1 MNTPLQYL
9 PAGRSAREI
18 AASVES
24 AVRHGELAPG
34 DQLPAVRR
42 VAGELGIS
50 PSTVAAAYRELH
62 RRGIVA
68 GVGRGGTRVRSRPP
82 VSTRLALAAP
92 PGTRNLVTGWP
103 DPELLPALPSA
114 TAPHRLYGEP
124 PVLERLGELGAARLE
139 ADGISARNLAVVS
152 GAMDGVERVLAAWLA
167 PGDRVIVEDPGH
179 AGTHDLVAA
188 MSFQPVP
195 VAMDELGARPEELA
209 AALARGAEAV
219 ILTPRA
225 QAATGAAWDAERAG
239 RLREVLGRHLGLVVI
254 EDDHAGPVAGA
265 PALSACAGLDRWAV
279 LRSVSKS
286 LGPDLR
292 VAVLAGDEATVSRVE
307 GRQAL
312 GAGWVS
318 YQLQALVAE
327 LWADRDMDVW
337 LANVAAT
344 YAARRQAMQA
354 ALARHGI
361 AASGRSGLTSWIPV
375 ADEGG
380 VAGAL
385 LARGW
390 AVAMGERFRIAAP
403 PGIRV
408 CYSTL
413 APAEATSFADDLA
426 RVLRQRPGR
435 AD

>member
-9 PAGRSAREI
+9 PVGRSAREI

-24 AVRHGELAPG
+24 AVRHGELSPG

-82 VSTRLALAAP
+82 VRTRLVLTAP

-103 DPELLPALPSA
+103 DPELLPALPPVRV
-114 TAPHRLYGEP
+114 PHRLYGEP
-124 PVLERLGELGAARLE
+124 PVLARLGELAAARLE

-152 GAMDGVERVLAAWLA
+152 GALDGVERVLAAWLA

-195 VAMDELGARPEELA
+195 VPMDELGVRPAELA
-209 AALARGAEAV
+209 EALDRGAEAV

-225 QAATGAAWDAERAG
+225 QAATGAAWDPERAG
-239 RLREVLGRHLGLVVI
+239 QLREVLGRHPGLVVI
-254 EDDHAGPVAGA
+254 EDDHAGPVAGV
-265 PALSACAGLDRWAV
+265 PPVSACAGLGRWAV

-318 YQLQALVAE
+318 YQLQAMVAE
-327 LWADRDMDVW
+327 LWADRPTGAL

-361 AASGRSGLTSWIPV
+361 TASGRSGLSSWIAV

-380 VAGAL
+380 VAAAL
-385 LARGW
+385 LTAGW
-390 AVAMGERFRIAAP
+390 AVGVGERFRIAAP

-413 APAEATSFADDLA
+413 APAEATSFADELA
-426 RVLRQRPGR
+426 RILRQRPGR

>member
-1 MNTPLQYL
+1 M
-9 PAGRSAREI
+9 
-18 AASVES
+18 
-24 AVRHGELAPG
+24 RHGELAPG

-82 VSTRLALAAP
+82 VSNRLALAAP

-103 DPELLPALPSA
+103 DPELLPALPALPALSA
-114 TAPHRLYGEP
+114 AGAPRRLYGEP
-124 PVLERLGELGAARLE
+124 PVLDRLGELAAAGLE

-152 GAMDGVERVLAAWLA
+152 GALDGVERVLGAWLA
-167 PGDRVIVEDPGH
+167 PGDRVVLEDPGH

-195 VAMDELGARPEELA
+195 VPGDELGVRPEDLA
-209 AALARGAEAV
+209 AALGRGAEAV

-225 QAATGAAWDAERAG
+225 QAATGAAWNAERAG
-239 RLREVLGRHLGLVVI
+239 QLHEVLGRHPGLVVI
-254 EDDHAGPVAGA
+254 EDDHAGPVAGV
-265 PALSACAGLDRWAV
+265 PPVSAIAGLDRWAV

-318 YQLQALVAE
+318 YQLQAVVAE
-327 LWADRDMDVW
+327 LWADPATGNW

-380 VAGAL
+380 VAAAL

-413 APAEATSFADDLA
+413 APAEATSFAGELA
-426 RVLRQRPGR
+426 RILRQRPGR

>member
-24 AVRHGELAPG
+24 AVRRGELAPG

-42 VAGELGIS
+42 VAEELGIS

-62 RRGIVA
+62 RRGLVG

-103 DPELLPALPSA
+103 DPSLLPLLPPDRA
-114 TAPHRLYGEP
+114 AHRLYSEP
-124 PVLERLGELGAARLE
+124 PVLERLGDLATDQLE
-139 ADGISARNLAVVS
+139 RDGIPARNLAVVS

-167 PGDRVIVEDPGH
+167 PGDRVVVEDPGH

-188 MSFQPVP
+188 MGFQPVP
-195 VAMDELGARPEELA
+195 VGLDELGALPAEL

-225 QAATGAAWDAERAG
+225 QAATGAAWDVSRASE
-239 RLREVLGRHLGLVVI
+239 LREVLSRHPGLVVI

-265 PALSACAGLDRWAV
+265 PPVSACAGLDRWAV

-318 YQLQALVAE
+318 YQLQAVVAE
-327 LWADRDMDVW
+327 LWSDPVTDAW

-344 YAARRQAMQA
+344 YAARRQAVQA

-375 ADEGG
+375 PDEGG
-380 VAGAL
+380 VAAGL
-385 LARGW
+385 LAGGW

>member
-24 AVRHGELAPG
+24 AVRRGELAPG

-62 RRGIVA
+62 RRGLVG

-103 DPELLPALPSA
+103 DPALLPALPSSSV
-114 TAPHRLYGEP
+114 PHRLYSEP
-124 PVLERLGELGAARLE
+124 PVLERLGDLATNQLE
-139 ADGISARNLAVVS
+139 RDGISARDLAVVS

-195 VAMDELGARPEELA
+195 VGLDELGVRPEELA
-209 AALARGAEAV
+209 SALTRGAEAV

-225 QAATGAAWDAERAG
+225 QAATGAAWDASRAG
-239 RLREVLGRHLGLVVI
+239 ELREVLARHPGLVVV
-254 EDDHAGPVAGA
+254 EDDHGGPVAGV
-265 PALSACAGLDRWAV
+265 PPQSACAGLDRWAV

-318 YQLQALVAE
+318 YQLQAMVAE
-327 LWADRDMDVW
+327 LWADPATDAW

-344 YAARRQAMQA
+344 YAARRQAVQA

-375 ADEGG
+375 ADEVG
-380 VAGAL
+380 VAAGL
-385 LARGW
+385 LTGGW

-413 APAEATSFADDLA
+413 APAEATAFADDLA

>member
-9 PAGRSAREI
+9 PVGRSAREI

-24 AVRHGELAPG
+24 AVRHGELSPG

-82 VSTRLALAAP
+82 VRTRLALTAP

-103 DPELLPALPSA
+103 DPELLPALPPVRV
-114 TAPHRLYGEP
+114 PHRLYGEP
-124 PVLERLGELGAARLE
+124 PVLARLGELAVERLE
-139 ADGISARNLAVVS
+139 ADGLSARNLAVVS
-152 GAMDGVERVLAAWLA
+152 GALDGVERVLAAWLA

-195 VAMDELGARPEELA
+195 VPMDELGVRPMSWPRRWTGARA
-209 AALARGAEAV
+209 AV
-219 ILTPRA
+219 IFTPRA
-225 QAATGAAWDAERAG
+225 QAATGAAWDTGAG
-239 RLREVLGRHLGLVVI
+239 RAAARGPRPASGPGRHRGRSRGPGGGRAAGVGLRGPGPVGGPPLGVQ
-254 EDDHAGPVAGA
+254 VAGA
-265 PALSACAGLDRWAV
+265 RPAGRGAGRRRGHGV
-279 LRSVSKS
+279 
-286 LGPDLR
+286 
-292 VAVLAGDEATVSRVE
+292 RVE

-318 YQLQALVAE
+318 YQLQAMVAE
-327 LWADRDMDVW
+327 LWTDEATGAL

-380 VAGAL
+380 VAAAL
-385 LARGW
+385 LAAGW
-390 AVAMGERFRIAAP
+390 AVGVGERFRIAAP

-413 APAEATSFADDLA
+413 ASAEAASFADDLA
-426 RVLRQRPGR
+426 RILRQRPGR

>member
-24 AVRHGELAPG
+24 AVRRGELAPG

-62 RRGIVA
+62 RRGLVA

-103 DPELLPALPSA
+103 DPELLPELPA
-114 TAPHRLYGEP
+114 APVPHRLYGEP
-124 PVLERLGELGAARLE
+124 PVLERLGELAAAELE
-139 ADGISARNLAVVS
+139 ADGISPRNLAVVS

-195 VAMDELGARPEELA
+195 VALDESGARPGELA

-225 QAATGAAWDAERAG
+225 QAATGAAWDAGRARELG
-239 RLREVLGRHLGLVVI
+239 EVLRRHPGLVVI

-265 PALSACAGLDRWAV
+265 PPLSACAGLDRWAV
-279 LRSVSKS
+279 LRSASKS

-318 YQLQALVAE
+318 YQLQAMVAG
-327 LWADRDMDVW
+327 LMADRDMAAR

-361 AASGRSGLTSWIPV
+361 AATGRSGLTSWIPL

-413 APAEATSFADDLA
+413 APAEATLFADDLA